1 MNGNT
6 HVWLVEDALRFV
18 MARGNSREKNA
29 FQAWENAYGGGD
41 LPTTPASQTRIVDVI
56 GQESRYTDYYHDL
69 AIYLESF
76 AGFWQDNISEY
87 DGHIFTALNHFLAV
101 PWYPTHWRL
110 TNGYYYFWS
119 ARTGNDSRAMTG
131 KVDNKD
137 AEVDNENSPVV
148 DRVRF
153 GWTSSAGVW
162 NDNWEADIRYT
173 VFAPVSALARYY
185 YYRLLYR
192 WFTHVDVNGVR
203 FDRINGMYLLGPVCH
218 AVADACV
225 PQHAITTMDLK
236 HQEWEN
242 AVETWAWGYELE
254 DFNQVR
260 TLLDTHMKRYNA
272 TSGDLQGMLAV
283 DYLVSELC
291 GWKTFVTFLQQNAL
305 PDVNAMRKPSFW
317 NGYMSN
323 LAKVKADA
331 KLYYN
336 LAIAAT
342 VRVITEGCYDVIAT
356 GGGSNPDPKLNGVKS
371 YQLVG
376 GIPSRKPV
384 VPGTFHPP
392 IRPTLPY
399 FKVQSLL
406 GFKPQEWRSAASTLA
421 VTRDTLA
428 CWRKENLPEREVYAS
443 LDRLEGE
450 FLLQFK
456 KARASGIQK
465 FPPPA
470 NLSFP
475 AHADKLRQDCGLPA
489 VSANLETRPSFGM
502 ATFRNPTPEEASDG
516 EKFKAYL
523 ADAEANVVNA
533 KLLSVTR
540 CIALHKL
547 FLAETPD
554 RIRTR
559 KLKEAIAGLERARAF
574 ILSKKQL
581 PPERWPAGKVE
592 MKVAD
597 PTAARPAAD
606 VTPS

>member
-1 MNGNT
+1 MNGKT
-6 HVWLVEDALRFV
+6 HIWLVEDALRFV
-18 MARGNSREKNA
+18 MARGNSREKSA
-29 FQAWENAYGGGD
+29 FQAWESAYGGGD
-41 LPTTPASQTRIVDVI
+41 LSTTPASQTRIVDVI
-56 GQESRYTDYYHDL
+56 GQESRYTDFYHDL

-76 AGFWQDNISEY
+76 AGAWQDNITEY

-101 PWYPTHWRL
+101 PWYPTVWQF
-110 TNGYYYFWS
+110 TNGYHYFWS

-131 KVDNKD
+131 KVDYKD
-137 AEVDNENSPVV
+137 AEVDNDNSPVV
-148 DRVRF
+148 ARVRF
-153 GWTSSAGVW
+153 GWTGSAGAW
-162 NDNWEADIRYT
+162 DDNWEADIRYT
-173 VFAPVSALARYY
+173 VFAPVSVLAYYY

-192 WFTHVDVNGVR
+192 YFTHVDVNGVR

-225 PQHAITTMDLK
+225 PHHAITTMDLK
-236 HQEWEN
+236 HQEWEG
-242 AVETWAWGYELE
+242 AVETWARGYELE

-260 TLLDTHMKRYNA
+260 TLLDTHMKRYTA
-272 TSGDLQGMLAV
+272 LSGNLRGSLAV

-291 GWKTFVTFLQQNAL
+291 GWKTYVTFLQQNGL
-305 PDVNAMRKPSFW
+305 PSVNAMKNTSFW
-317 NGYMSN
+317 NGYMGN

-331 KLYYN
+331 KFFYN

-384 VPGTFHPP
+384 VPP
-392 IRPTLPY
+392 IRPILPY

-406 GFKPQEWRSAASTLA
+406 GFKPQEWRMTASTLT

-428 CWRKENLPEREVYAS
+428 RWRKENLPDREIAAS
-443 LDRLEGE
+443 LDRLEGD

-456 KARASGIQK
+456 NARAIGMQK
-465 FPPPA
+465 FAAPA
-470 NLSFP
+470 SLSFP

-502 ATFRNPTPEEASDG
+502 ATFRNPTPEEASDA
-516 EKFKAYL
+516 EKFQAYL
-523 ADAEANVVNA
+523 AEAEANVINA
-533 KLLSVTR
+533 KLLSLTR

-547 FLAETPD
+547 FLAETPS
-554 RIRTR
+554 RIRAR
-559 KLKEAIAGLERARAF
+559 KVKEAIVGLERMRTF

-592 MKVAD
+592 MKMID
-597 PTAARPAAD
+597 PSAARPEAD